1 MERKKLVLEEDV
13 TMTGCLNAV
22 KKLRN
27 CPICPHRFNREEC
40 KSQKCVPRVVVDV
53 IEFAIREHFYSL
65 KQSKLKDK
73 KVSKEEVDN
82 NESNVDRLRI

>member
-1 MERKKLVLEEDV
+1 MKKKLLLEENV
-13 TMTGCLNAV
+13 TMSGCLNAV

-65 KQSKLKDK
+65 KLCKTKDK
-73 KVSKEEVDN
+73 KAPNEEIES
-82 NESNVDRLRI
+82 NESSVDRLII